1 MGNEFE
7 VLCDCF
13 ELSFEVVELVELSII
28 ALNLFSSE
36 EAVSGFLGGGFAF
49 VAISVA
55 PVTPLI

>member
-1 MGNEFE
+1 MGHEFE

-13 ELSFEVVELVELSII
+13 ELSFEGVELVELSII

-36 EAVSGFLGGGFAF
+36 ESVSGVLGGGFAF

-55 PVTPLI
+55 PLTPIS